1 MLKVNNVW
9 NEFVIALY
17 TICYKCHLAIFVIL
31 LNVPFGTNSK
41 TNPSVG
47 CGMRMK
53 YHLSPEL
60 SVSVYFITSTTAPFF
75 SFGNSLDGLFLLD
88 FV

>member
-1 MLKVNNVW
+1 MIQNMFKDKTPG
-9 NEFVIALY
+9 VIPREN
-17 TICYKCHLAIFVIL
+17 HLEISVIL
-31 LNVPFGTNSK
+31 VNVPFGTNSK

-75 SFGNSLDGLFLLD
+75 SFGNSFDELFLFD